1 MKFDLLIKK
10 LYILISILGGILIIE
25 YTDYLISTKILLI
38 ITQTFFN
45 KYIINFA
52 YNNVKLEL
60 EKLELD
66 ELQYLGLHPKVE
78 ISFMIILI
86 LFFYY
91 IVVCYGI
98 LYDFIDKSLLSKIFM
113 AIVFLLMF
121 LYGLMG
127 AEV

>member
-1 MKFDLLIKK
+1 MKGLTMKFDLLIKK

-66 ELQYLGLHPKVE
+66 ELQYLGLHPKFE

-98 LYDFIDKSLLSKIFM
+98 L
-113 AIVFLLMF
+113 
-121 LYGLMG
+121 
-127 AEV
+127 